1 MTLDFIINR
10 AALKAVALSLALMV
24 VTPQISAE
32 SIKATGRAAP
42 HSGIEQLQSY
52 CTIRNDSEADKGI
65 FNDLPQLVEMIES
78 ALDRNFQAKGFNKA
92 VTGTCE
98 IEMHYEV
105 AIEEQQQI
113 KERRYGPATPAQ
125 SVTDR
130 KGKLRM
136 GQLILDA
143 YNKSQNRKIWTGQ
156 ASNTEGV
163 YINLTQPKDED
174 MNALRQRVNTAV
186 DKMFKRFPARVK

>member
-24 VTPQISAE
+24 VTPQFSAE
-32 SIKATGRAAP
+32 SI
-42 HSGIEQLQSY
+42 SGIEQLQSY